1 MRRVIL
7 MAASAV
13 VVLGS
18 AGVAEANGYTEV
30 CTTRFEQVPASPATA
45 VWYVEVEECVSRADP
60 VSAPGAALPGK
71 VSRPAAKPAAKPPK
85 IGSSIR
91 GTLVPGKVRK
101 PLGSATSSTVRHI
114 GVLPRTTHISG
125 RASTLAPSI
134 GSSSVIPPVSG
145 QLLPSPSAT
154 PTPPTLGSGITP
166 VPGDGPVARTPMSI
180 APPHLVKTTSSSK
193 LWTGAGLGAVLV
205 AAGVGAA
212 VMSRKNRNAGLP
224 GR

>member
-7 MAASAV
+7 MTASAV
-13 VVLGS
+13 VVLGG

-30 CTTRFEQVPASPATA
+30 CTTRFEQVPASPAKA
-45 VWYVEVEECVSRADP
+45 AWYVEVEECVSRPDSVPAPAP
-60 VSAPGAALPGK
+60 VAPGK
-71 VSRPAAKPAAKPPK
+71 VNRPAAKPAAKPPK
-85 IGSSIR
+85 MRSSTR
-91 GTLVPGKVRK
+91 GTLVPGKVKK
-101 PLGSATSSTVRHI
+101 PLGSGTSSTVRHI

-154 PTPPTLGSGITP
+154 PSPPTLGSGITP
-166 VPGDGPVARTPMSI
+166 VPGETFISRPSMTI
-180 APPHLVKTTSSSK
+180 APPHLVKSSSSSK

-212 VMSRKNRNAGLP
+212 VVSRRNRNAGLP